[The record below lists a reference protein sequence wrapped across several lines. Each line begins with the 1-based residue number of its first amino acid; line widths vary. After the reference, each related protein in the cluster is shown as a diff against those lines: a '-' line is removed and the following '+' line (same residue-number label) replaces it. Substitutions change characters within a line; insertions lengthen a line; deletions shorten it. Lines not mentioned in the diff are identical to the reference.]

1 MTPAVRRSPEDA
13 ILVATSVAGGFDW
26 QRGPAG
32 RVLIARELAPL
43 APHVFTTRE
52 LAFREHAA
60 HDDERLARTLE
71 LQPDAIVR
79 VKQVHGRSVVIVR
92 PDAPIGRPDA
102 DAIVSLDPA
111 RAVAVRVADCVPI
124 LLADR
129 HRRVVAAVHAGWRG
143 TCAGVTGATV
153 DAMVEMGVSPEDLVA
168 ALGPSVGP
176 CCYQVDDRVRTA
188 FLGMTPD
195 AAGWF
200 EEDGP
205 GHWKLDLW
213 QANVDQ
219 LEAAGLPPRA
229 IAVARYCT
237 VDHPE
242 DCFSYRAEGVRT
254 GRMVAAIRLAP
265 KT

>member
-1 MTPAVRRSPEDA
+1 MT
-13 ILVATSVAGGFDW
+13 TSVAGGFEW

-32 RVLIARELAPL
+32 RVLVARDLAPL
-43 APHVFTTRE
+43 ASHVFTTRE

-60 HDDERLARTLE
+60 EDDERLARALDLRPE
-71 LQPDAIVR
+71 AMLRVR
-79 VKQVHGRSVVIVR
+79 QVHGRSVAVVR
-92 PDAPIGRPDA
+92 PDAVVGELDA

-111 RAVAVRVADCVPI
+111 RGVAVRVADCVPI

-143 TCAGVTGATV
+143 TCAGVAGAAV
-153 DAMVEMGVSPEDLVA
+153 DAIEELGVSPEDLVA
-168 ALGPSVGP
+168 AIGPSVGP
-176 CCYQVDDRVRTA
+176 CCYQVDDKVRTA

-200 EEDGP
+200 AEDGP

-213 QANVDQ
+213 QANADQ
-219 LEAAGLPPRA
+219 LEAAGVPPRA

-242 DCFSYRAEGVRT
+242 DCFSYRAEGART
-254 GRMVAAIRLAP
+254 GRMVAAIRVR
-265 KT
+265 T